1 MIEDGHPH
9 VILAHQD
16 TPVLHLHAT
25 QDLIPEAVNILLPQ
39 NEGITQGM
47 EWSQSLLTLIS
58 SYNLT

>member
-47 EWSQSLLTLIS
+47 E
-58 SYNLT
+58 